1 MVPYLP
7 LPVLPLPQIWKGT
20 QKASEHPLL
29 DTPVAICSYISE
41 NAAPRLPALAVAAG
55 GPCAIEAY
63 GLGPEAYGRA
73 SGLQVGSGRLGHP
86 ASRLPV
92 RGGD

>member
-1 MVPYLP
+1 MLLPPCLHLGIAQPPLTGNPFLYSRLP
-7 LPVLPLPQIWKGT
+7 LPCRLCLCLCPSLLPQIWKGT

-55 GPCAIEAY
+55 GALCR
-63 GLGPEAYGRA
+63 GMG
-73 SGLQVGSGRLGHP
+73 VG
-86 ASRLPV
+86 A
-92 RGGD
+92 